1 MAERLEAVCFRSGGS
16 AHSGEP
22 VPEDDR
28 VDDSDSHT
36 AAQRTLEPVL
46 RRL

>member
-1 MAERLEAVCFRSGGS
+1 MAERFEAVRFRSGGS
-16 AHSGEP
+16 AYSGEP